1 MLKNSGFIPNW
12 LFGVLWV
19 GASWQFS
26 TIVNY
31 VPNSRSQRT
40 WCIPKPGRGMSF
52 WNVFWIQTD
61 QNECERAQNVTRKA
75 LFNGIKKVIWNLSV
89 ARFRLADFKTAVQNG
104 IPRLGSYGWIREFSG
119 YQMTFLKCF
128 QSVLTS
134 GKVRIVPNQSKTTI
148 SGPSIEHPKNKVWA
162 GGGLLQFCYDHG

>member
-1 MLKNSGFIPNW
+1 
-12 LFGVLWV
+12 
-19 GASWQFS
+19 
-26 TIVNY
+26 
-31 VPNSRSQRT
+31 
-40 WCIPKPGRGMSF
+40 MSF

-104 IPRLGSYGWIREFSG
+104 IPRLGSYGWIRAFSG

-128 QSVLTS
+128 QSFLTS

-148 SGPSIEHPKNKVWA
+148 SGPSIEHPTINRRLRSKNYQISCNKHEYSAQNTHKNV
-162 GGGLLQFCYDHG
+162 